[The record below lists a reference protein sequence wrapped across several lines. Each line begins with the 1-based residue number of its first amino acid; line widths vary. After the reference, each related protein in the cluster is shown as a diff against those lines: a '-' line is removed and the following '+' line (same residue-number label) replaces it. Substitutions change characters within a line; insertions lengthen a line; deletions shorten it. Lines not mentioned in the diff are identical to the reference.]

1 MDYFLRKLAE
11 MKARQKAAQVIV
23 FDGGS
28 EVERSRSF
36 LKGALTG
43 IGLSTALFMLTAPR
57 DVDTDMVEE
66 VAEREALLR
75 QTNQQLTQ
83 AVQVASVCIETAT
96 KMNEAIDSYESYLG
110 KRNAARVLAAERT
123 RRPAD

>member
-11 MKARQKAAQVIV
+11 WKARQKAAQIIV

-36 LKGALTG
+36 LKGAMTG

-57 DVDTDMVEE
+57 DTDSKLVEE

-75 QTNQQLTQ
+75 QSNHQLTQ

-96 KMNEAIDSYESYLG
+96 KMDEAIDSYEGYLG
-110 KRNAARVLAAERT
+110 KRNAARVRAADRT
-123 RRPAD
+123 RKPNS

>member
-1 MDYFLRKLAE
+1 MDFFLRTLARW
-11 MKARQKAAQVIV
+11 KARRKAAQIIV

-36 LKGALTG
+36 LKGAMTG

-57 DVDTDMVEE
+57 DTDTKLVEE

-75 QTNQQLTQ
+75 QSNQQLGQ
-83 AVQVASVCIETAT
+83 AVRVADVCLETAT
-96 KMNEAIDSYESYLG
+96 RMNSAIDTYESYLG
-110 KRNAARVLAAERT
+110 KRNAARIRAADTGRT
-123 RRPAD
+123 AD